1 MKIVETTTGVRPQG
15 PYSQGIVA
23 NGFVFVS
30 GTVGI
35 DPKTGNM
42 VAGGLNEQAKQTMEN
57 IKAILEAAG
66 SGLNKVLKA
75 SVFIKDASF
84 FKDMNAIY
92 SAALGGHKPTRTTVV
107 TGFAR
112 DDVLIEIDVIAT
124 Q

>member
-1 MKIVETTTGVRPQG
+1 MKFIETDKATKPLG

-42 VAGGLNEQAKQTMEN
+42 VAGGLNEQTKQTMEN
-57 IKAILEAAG
+57 IKNILEAGG
-66 SGLNKVLKA
+66 SALSKVVKA
-75 SVFIKDASF
+75 SVFIKDMGY
-84 FKDMNAIY
+84 FKDMNAVY
-92 SAALGGHKPTRTTVV
+92 SSYMGGHKPTRTTVV
-107 TGFAR
+107 VGFAR

>member
-1 MKIVETTTGVRPQG
+1 MKIVETPKGVKPQG

-35 DPKTGNM
+35 DPNTGMM
-42 VAGGLNEQAKQTMEN
+42 VPGGINEQTKQTLEN
-57 IKAILEAAG
+57 IKAVLEAAG
-66 SGLNKVLKA
+66 SSIDKVVKA
-75 SVFIKDASF
+75 SVFLKDGGH
-84 FKDMNAIY
+84 FKDMNAVY
-92 SAALGGHKPTRTTVV
+92 SGVMGTHKPCRTTVA

-112 DDVLIEIDVIAT
+112 DDVLVEIDMIAV